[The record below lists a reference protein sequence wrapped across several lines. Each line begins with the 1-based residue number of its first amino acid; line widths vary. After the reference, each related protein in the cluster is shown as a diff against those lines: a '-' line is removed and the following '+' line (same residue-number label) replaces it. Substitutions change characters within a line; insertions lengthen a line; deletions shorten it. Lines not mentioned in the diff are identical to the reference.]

1 MNERPITICL
11 SLSQSVHHT
20 ILSTIY
26 ISLLSF
32 KHFSSYFPK
41 VSCLFCHSICKRD
54 GEKIIQKSHPD
65 MVLIFLRTRTQ
76 KTIKGAGTI
85 KQLISGKG
93 NASRGE
99 MRRLRGKP
107 VQTFSSCAFRQT
119 SLKCESLF
127 PQEWG
132 SGFGKYV
139 FFVNNRM
146 VSVSRRKHEWV
157 PTVNLKHDSVSTV
170 VMQMQILWA
179 SH

>member
-11 SLSQSVHHT
+11 SLSQSLPHT

-54 GEKIIQKSHPD
+54 GEKIIQKSYPD
-65 MVLIFLRTRTQ
+65 VVLIFLRTRTQ

-85 KQLISGKG
+85 KGLISGKD
-93 NASRGE
+93 NARRGE
-99 MRRLRGKP
+99 MRRL
-107 VQTFSSCAFRQT
+107 TASSDI
-119 SLKCESLF
+119 LF
-127 PQEWG
+127 LCLPPDLSQMRIFVS
-132 SGFGKYV
+132 SGMQIRV
-139 FFVNNRM
+139 WQVLFFVNNRM

-157 PTVNLKHDSVSTV
+157 PTVNFKHDSVSTV
-170 VMQMQILWA
+170 VMQMQILWV

>member
-11 SLSQSVHHT
+11 SLSQSLPHT

-26 ISLLSF
+26 IALLSF

-85 KQLISGKG
+85 KGLISGKD
-93 NASRGE
+93 NVRRGE
-99 MRRLRGKP
+99 MRRLTGRP
-107 VQTFSSCAFRQT
+107 LQTFSSCAFRQT

-127 PQEWG
+127 PQECR
-132 SGFGKYV
+132 SGFGKY
-139 FFVNNRM
+139 FF
-146 VSVSRRKHEWV
+146 
-157 PTVNLKHDSVSTV
+157 L
-170 VMQMQILWA
+170 
-179 SH
+179 